1 MFTLQSFKK
10 INDYIWEIPKNFRHD
25 MKVPARIYITEKMLE
40 NILDERAVEQLVN
53 VATLPGIEGY
63 ALAMPDI
70 HQGYGFPIG
79 GVAAIRSED
88 GVISPGGVGYDINC
102 GVRLLLS
109 QHHTSELK
117 DKIVLLANQFQRNI
131 PSGVGRGSDLKLSP
145 KEMDEVL
152 NKGVKWAL
160 QKGYAEKEDLEAIEE
175 EGSYREA
182 DASSVTERAKKRGQ
196 DQLGTLGAGNHF
208 IEIQEVEQIFNE
220 EVAKKFGLFAGQVTV
235 MIHTGSRG
243 LGHQTCTDYVRIMDR
258 AMEKYNIR
266 LPDREL
272 ACAPFK
278 SEEGQKYF
286 RAMAAAANFAWV
298 NRQVIT
304 YQARKA
310 WDKILGVEKGVQ
322 HPIGCWTPLKILY
335 DVAHNIAKLE
345 KYNGKEYII
354 HRKGATRAF
363 GPSFAPQGGA
373 SEGKPVRFELPEKYR
388 ETGQPVIIP
397 GSMGT
402 ASYVL
407 VGTEIAMRETFGS
420 TCHGAGRAMSRM
432 KSKREVDYNQLK
444 KRLEDKGIII
454 CAGSVKGL
462 VEEAPES
469 YKDIEEVVGV
479 VHGAGIAL
487 KVAKLKPLA
496 VMKG

>member
-1 MFTLQSFKK
+1 MEHITLKDFKK
-10 INDYIWEIPKNFRHD
+10 ISDYVWEIPKNFRHD
-25 MKVPARIYITEKMLE
+25 MKVPARIYITREMLE
-40 NILDERAVEQLVN
+40 KILGERAVEQLIN
-53 VATLPGIEGY
+53 VATLPGIEEY

-117 DKIVLLANQFQRNI
+117 DKIVLLANQIQRDI
-131 PSGVGRGSDLKLSP
+131 PSGVGRGSDLKLSQ
-145 KEMDEVL
+145 KELAEVL
-152 NKGVKWAL
+152 NTGVKWAL
-160 QKGYAEKEDLEAIEE
+160 QNGYAEKEDLEAIEE
-175 EGSYREA
+175 EGSYKEA

-208 IEIQEVEQIFNE
+208 IEIQEVEQIYDE
-220 EVAKKFGLFAGQVTV
+220 PVAQKFGIFQGQITI

-258 AMEKYNIR
+258 AMAKYNIR

-286 RAMAAAANFAWV
+286 RAMAASANFAWA
-298 NRQVIT
+298 NRQMIT
-304 YQARKA
+304 YEARKA
-310 WDKILGVEKGVQ
+310 WNRILGNGGK
-322 HPIGCWTPLKILY
+322 LKILY

-345 KYNGKEYII
+345 KYNGREYII

-363 GPSFAPQGGA
+363 GPSSAPQGGA
-373 SEGKPVRFELPEKYR
+373 LEGKPVRSELPEKYR

-407 VGTEIAMRETFGS
+407 VGTEIAMQETFGS

-432 KSKREVDYNQLK
+432 KSKRVVNLSELK
-444 KRLEDKGIII
+444 KRLEEKGIVVR
-454 CAGSVKGL
+454 AGSAKGL

-469 YKDIEEVVGV
+469 YKDIEEVISV

-496 VMKG
+496 VIKG

>member
-1 MFTLQSFKK
+1 MQNFEK
-10 INDYIWEIPKNFRHD
+10 ISDYIWEIPKNFRHD
-25 MKVPARIYITEKMLE
+25 MKVPARIYITAKMLGK
-40 NILDERAVEQLVN
+40 ILDERAVEQLIN
-53 VATLPGIEGY
+53 VATLTGIAEP

-79 GVAAIRSED
+79 GVAAIKVED

-109 QHHTSELK
+109 GYKESELK
-117 DKIVLLANQFQRNI
+117 DKIEALANQIQRDV
-131 PSGVGRGSDLKLSP
+131 PSGVGRGSQLKLSRQ
-145 KEMDEVL
+145 ELNGVL
-152 NKGVKWAL
+152 DKGVLWAL
-160 QKGYAEKEDLEAIEE
+160 EKGYAEKGDLEAIEE
-175 EGSYREA
+175 QGSFRAA
-182 DASSVTERAKKRGQ
+182 DSSAVTDKAKGRGA

-220 EVAKKFGLFAGQVTV
+220 EAAKKFGLFSGQATI

-243 LGHQTCTDYVRIMDR
+243 LGHQTCTDYVRVMDR
-258 AMEKYNIR
+258 AMEKYKIR

-286 RAMAAAANFAWV
+286 KAMAASANFAWA
-298 NRQVIT
+298 NRQMIT
-304 YQARKA
+304 YKIRKA
-310 WDKILGVEKGVQ
+310 WDKILGVEKGVR
-322 HPIGCWTPLKILY
+322 HPIGCRTPLKILY

-345 KYNGKEYII
+345 KHGGKEYIV

-363 GPSFAPQGGA
+363 GPGSPD
-373 SEGKPVRFELPEKYR
+373 LPMKYR

-402 ASYVL
+402 SSYVL
-407 VGTEIAMRETFGS
+407 VGTDLAMKETFGS

-432 KSKREVDYNQLK
+432 KAKKTVDYSQLK
-444 KRLEDKGIII
+444 KILEDKGIAVR
-454 CAGSVKGL
+454 AGSVKGL

-469 YKDIEEVVGV
+469 YKDIEDVVGV
-479 VHGAGIAL
+479 VDGAGIAK

-496 VMKG
+496 VVKG

>member
-1 MFTLQSFKK
+1 MIILQDFKK
-10 INDYIWEIPKNFRHD
+10 INNYVWEIPKNFRHD
-25 MKVPARIYITEKMLE
+25 MKVPARIYITREMLE
-40 NILDERAVEQLVN
+40 KILDERAVEQLIN
-53 VATLPGIEGY
+53 VATLPGIEEY

-79 GVAAIRSED
+79 GVAALAAEN

-109 QHHTSELK
+109 EYRK
-117 DKIVLLANQFQRNI
+117 DEVRERIVALANQIQRDV

-145 KEMDEVL
+145 KELDEVL

-160 QKGYAEKEDLEAIEE
+160 QNGYAEKEDLEAIEE
-175 EGSYREA
+175 EGSYKEA
-182 DASSVTERAKKRGQ
+182 DASSVTDRAKKRGQ

-220 EVAKKFGLFAGQVTV
+220 EAAKKLGLFAGQVTV

-243 LGHQTCTDYVRIMDR
+243 LGHQTCTDYVRVMDS
-258 AMEKYNIR
+258 AMEKYKIR

-286 RAMAAAANFAWV
+286 RAMAASANFAWT
-298 NRQVIT
+298 NRQIIT
-304 YQARKA
+304 YHIRKA
-310 WDKILGVEKGVQ
+310 WNRILGNGGK
-322 HPIGCWTPLKILY
+322 LKILY

-345 KYNGKEYII
+345 KHNSKQYII

-363 GPSFAPQGGA
+363 GPGLLD
-373 SEGKPVRFELPEKYR
+373 LPIKYR

-402 ASYVL
+402 ASYVS
-407 VGTEIAMRETFGS
+407 VGTEKAMKETYGS

-432 KSKREVDYNQLK
+432 KAKREVDYSQLK

-454 CAGSVKGL
+454 RAGSAKGL

-469 YKDIEEVVGV
+469 YKDIEEVIDV

-487 KVAKLKPLA
+487 KVAKLRPLA
-496 VMKG
+496 VIKG